1 MLIFQRYKNAAGFT
15 LVEVLVALF
24 ILSVGI
30 LGVSN
35 MFIIAIKA
43 NALGRNLTVAN
54 RLAQNLMEQVKT
66 QTFGE
71 VLNDL
76 CSNTGISNC
85 SVSGTAATATF
96 KEAEATGGL
105 NALTYTV
112 TLTQVVNSPITG
124 LNTVTV
130 TVAWRD
136 AYGNH
141 TTKVITYMEKVG

>member
-1 MLIFQRYKNAAGFT
+1 MLIFQRYKDAAGFT

-35 MFIIAIKA
+35 MFITAIKA

-76 CSNTGISNC
+76 DNNTGISNKI
-85 SVSGTAATATF
+85 VSGTAATATF

-105 NALTYTV
+105 NAVTYTV
-112 TLTQVVNSPITG
+112 TLTQVADSPITG

-130 TVAWRD
+130 TVTWRD

-141 TTKVITYMEKVG
+141 TTKVITYMEKV